1 MWQILGNKVFLA
13 VAGAFCAALIS
24 ALLYAINLRGQ
35 IADLREDNADLR
47 ENLTLAISQSEIS
60 KANLDACAAKI
71 ELQNA
76 KFKEPNLLRRVKF
89 DSPFLKSITSN
100 LTSNLLAKNYVKT
113 KKYLLNLTPRAH
125 KFNSANL
132 PFTICGKFY

>member
-1 MWQILGNKVFLA
+1 MWQILDNKVFLA

-76 KFKEPNLLRRVKF
+76 KFKELEVKKQDAIKEAKQAKARF
-89 DSPFLKSITSN
+89 EKLAAP
-100 LTSNLLAKNYVKT
+100 AKNAQCQEK
-113 KKYLLNLTPRAH
+113 L
-125 KFNSANL
+125 
-132 PFTICGKFY
+132 KFYEDTASVAAKAFKGAR

>member
-1 MWQILGNKVFLA
+1 MWQILDNKVFLA
-13 VAGAFCAALIS
+13 VAGTFCAALIS

-60 KANLDACAAKI
+60 KANLDACVAKI

-76 KFKEPNLLRRVKF
+76 KFKELEVKKQDAIKEAKQAKARF
-89 DSPFLKSITSN
+89 EKLAAP
-100 LTSNLLAKNYVKT
+100 AKNAQCQEK
-113 KKYLLNLTPRAH
+113 L
-125 KFNSANL
+125 
-132 PFTICGKFY
+132 KFYEDTASVAAKAFKGAR